1 MLTRQSGIS
10 LIEVLV
16 VIAIIAVLMGF
27 GMSSYQAWIQN
38 TQIRNSAESIVNG
51 LQLARAEALRR
62 NAYVNFGL
70 TNAASSAWRICL
82 WDRAADTCLAG
93 AEIIQEYVPSEGSR
107 NARIGA
113 AVNEATALTT
123 ALASGAGLPGG
134 VTFSGF
140 GRPSNP
146 GGDLMRID
154 VLNPNIPASDQRRL
168 VVRVSLGGQVRMCDP
183 KLALASS
190 PQGCV

>member
-10 LIEVLV
+10 LIEVLI
-16 VIAIIAVLMGF
+16 VITIIAVLMGF

-38 TQIRNSAESIVNG
+38 TQIRNSAESIING

-70 TNAASSAWRICL
+70 TNASSSAWRICI
-82 WDRAADTCLAG
+82 WDRAANDCAVG
-93 AEIIQEYVPSEGSR
+93 VDPIQVYVPSEGSR

-113 AVNEATALTT
+113 AVNDLT
-123 ALASGAGLPGG
+123 ALATPLGAGAGIPGG

-146 GGDLMRID
+146 GGDYMRID
-154 VLNPNIPASDQRRL
+154 VTNPNIPVADQRRL
-168 VVRVSLGGQVRMCDP
+168 VIRVSLGGQVRMCDP
-183 KLALASS
+183 KLSAATS
-190 PQGCV
+190 PQGCT

>member
-1 MLTRQSGIS
+1 MLTRQAGIS
-10 LIEVLV
+10 MVEVLIAV
-16 VIAIIAVLMGF
+16 AIIAVLMGF

-62 NAYVNFGL
+62 NAFVNFGF
-70 TNAASSAWRICL
+70 TDAGSSAWRICI
-82 WDRAADTCLAG
+82 WDRAANACAAG
-93 AEIIQEYVPSEGSR
+93 VDPIQQYVPSEGSR

-113 AVNEATALTT
+113 AQNEATALTT
-123 ALASGAGLPGG
+123 PLAAGAGVPGG

-140 GRPSNP
+140 GRPSDP

-154 VLNPNIPASDQRRL
+154 VTNPNISVADQRRL
-168 VVRVSLGGQVRMCDP
+168 VIRVSLGGQVRMCDP
-183 KLALASS
+183 KLSASTS
-190 PQGCV
+190 PQGCA